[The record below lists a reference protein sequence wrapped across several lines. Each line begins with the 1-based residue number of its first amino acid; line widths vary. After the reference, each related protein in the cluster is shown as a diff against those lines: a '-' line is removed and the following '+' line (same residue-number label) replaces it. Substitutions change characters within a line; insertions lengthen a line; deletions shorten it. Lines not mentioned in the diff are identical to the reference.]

1 MSFAKRMSKEIINTS
16 KIRKSYIELK
26 KGKLKEKCKKQEIL
40 KLIFD

>member
-26 KGKLKEKCKKQEIL
+26 KGKIERKMQKSRK
-40 KLIFD
+40 F